1 MTDPY
6 FPEACLETE
15 NCRDSRI
22 TVATF
27 VLIIH
32 IKNPLSD
39 TSIDKMPP
47 NTEKSCL
54 TIETFQL

>member
-1 MTDPY
+1 MTDLY
-6 FPEACLETE
+6 YPEACLETE
-15 NCRDSRI
+15 NYRDIRI
-22 TVATF
+22 AVATF

-39 TSIDKMPP
+39 TSTDKMPP

-54 TIETFQL
+54 TIETFPL